1 MRNISFI
8 GGDNR
13 NLILSNLFESEN
25 NNVFRYGFQEKE
37 ESLEKCIQNGDIIV
51 TAIPF
56 SNDTENIYAPI
67 GNKTIKI
74 QDFIYILENKTIIG
88 GKISNE
94 FIEQMK
100 LKNNNVID
108 IMKNEALA
116 IKNTIPTAEGI
127 IKILIENTDIT
138 IDESNIAILGF
149 GKVGK
154 QTSKVLYSLGANI
167 FCYDIKK
174 EEVANI
180 DLCGYNVLKDICS
193 TLGNMDIIINTIP
206 QMILDSKILETIN
219 KKTLILDVSSKPGG
233 VDFNYAIKNGF
244 KVIHELGIPGKVAPV
259 TSAKYIKEIIEN
271 LII

>member
-25 NNVFRYGFQEKE
+25 NNIFRCGLQEKE
-37 ESLEKCIQNGDIIV
+37 ETLEKCIESADIII

-56 SNDTENIYAPI
+56 SNDAENIYAPI
-67 GNKTIKI
+67 CNKKIKI
-74 QDFIYILENKTIIG
+74 QDFICRAENKTIIG
-88 GKISNE
+88 GKISCKL
-94 FIEQMK
+94 ISQMES
-100 LKNNNVID
+100 KNNKVID
-108 IMKNEALA
+108 IMKNEDLA

-138 IDESNIAILGF
+138 INNSNIAILGF

-154 QTSKVLYSLGANI
+154 QTCKVLHSLGANI

-180 DLCGYNVLKDICS
+180 NLCGYNVLQDICKS
-193 TLGNMDIIINTIP
+193 LGDMDIIINTIP
-206 QMILDSKILETIN
+206 QLILKQQILETIN
-219 KKTLILDVSSKPGG
+219 KRTLIVDVSSKPGG
-233 VDFNYAIKNGF
+233 VDFDYAAKKGF
-244 KVIHELGIPGKVAPV
+244 KVIHELGIPGKIAPI